1 MNKKIASEVVIGIIV
16 LLAIVIGGIF
26 YLQNKKDRTQIF
38 TLKIGEKAIY
48 KGTFNL
54 EINLIEIGK
63 IKDIKTSRFSEDQ
76 LKQIDGECAD
86 NDCKNILE
94 DTYYVVKVK
103 NLDWVEQCGEAREVI
118 MTKDRQIEGFYDCPS
133 FYTFNINPLNSSDN
147 KIEFKVEY
155 VPVSGD
161 RDINKSCV

>member
-1 MNKKIASEVVIGIIV
+1 MNKKIVSKIAIGVIL

-48 KGTFNL
+48 KGIFNL

-63 IKDIKTSRFSEDQ
+63 IKDITSDR
-76 LKQIDGECAD
+76 LKQINGECVD
-86 NDCKNILE
+86 NVCENVLE

-118 MTKDRQIEGFYDCPS
+118 MTKDRQIGGFYDCPS
-133 FYTFNINPLNSSDN
+133 FYTFDINPLNSSDN

-155 VPVSGD
+155 VPVSGN
-161 RDINKSCV
+161 I